1 MGKQSETGLLRFIYS
16 LEGEKFTGCRGRAEE
31 VLQWRAER
39 ESTSLMVCCLGGG
52 AKRCLEARHGGDF
65 SPTGWERRAL
75 SMGKS

>member
-52 AKRCLEARHGGDF
+52 QKDAWRRGTEEIFPLQGGNVG
-65 SPTGWERRAL
+65 P
-75 SMGKS
+75 